1 MLTDLLML
9 CSANLPTGSF
19 SYSQGLES
27 AIEKGVVSDI
37 TDLEKYL
44 RTCIEYNLVRTDLPL
59 LKRLYLSDDKES
71 FRYWSEYVIA
81 IRNTKELRD
90 EEKNKGQALK
100 RLFLQFYKED
110 PLIDS
115 VHTVP
120 YLSVMARFCKKRN
133 ISLEQMIL
141 GFTFCFI
148 ENQCMAA
155 IRLLSA
161 GQSQAW
167 ALIDKIKMNLDDFI
181 QEALFIKDDDI
192 GSGLSALS
200 ILSVQHERQ
209 YSRLFRS

>member
-27 AIEKGVVSDI
+27 AIEKGFVSDI
-37 TDLEKYL
+37 SKLEQYL
-44 RTCIEYNLVRTDLPL
+44 RTCVECNLVRTDLPL

-71 FRYWSEYVIA
+71 FRYWSEYVLA

-90 EEKNKGQALK
+90 EEKNKGLALK
-100 RLFLQFYKED
+100 RLYFQFYKDD
-110 PLIDS
+110 PLLNSLQTI
-115 VHTVP
+115 P
-120 YLSVMARFCKKRN
+120 YLSVMARFCNKRN
-133 ISLEQMIL
+133 ISLEQMLL

-155 IRLLSA
+155 IRLRSA

-167 ALIDKIKMNLDDFI
+167 QLIDKIKLNLDEYI
-181 QEALFIKDDDI
+181 QQALLIKDDDI

-200 ILSVQHERQ
+200 ILSVLHERQ

>member
-1 MLTDLLML
+1 ML
-9 CSANLPTGSF
+9 CSANFPTGGF

-27 AIEKGVVSDI
+27 AIEKGAVSNI

-59 LKRLYLSDDKES
+59 LKRLYLSDEKES

-100 RLFLQFYKED
+100 RLYLQFFKKD
-110 PLIDS
+110 PLIELLDN
-115 VHTVP
+115 VP
-120 YLSVMARFCKKRN
+120 YLSVFARFCNKRE
-133 ISLEQMIL
+133 ISIENMML

-161 GQSQAW
+161 GQTQAW
-167 ALIDKIKMNLDDFI
+167 TLIDKIKMNINDYI
-181 QEALFIKDDDI
+181 QKALLIEDEDI
-192 GSGLSALS
+192 GSGLSALT
-200 ILSVQHERQ
+200 IMSVLHERQ